1 MSTSCE
7 KEISYN
13 KTLLDEDVEL
23 NCDEDNA
30 KRLIEEN
37 IMDTQ
42 CNCVSHRKQQD
53 GKGNMSNK
61 ENTLGGYKFCVVS
74 FSGSKHNYSV
84 LLFILYYNVS
94 LTNN

>member
-1 MSTSCE
+1 MSTSCK

-23 NCDEDNA
+23 NCDDDNA

-37 IMDTQ
+37 IMEDTQ
-42 CNCVSHRKQQD
+42 CNCCVSHRKQKD
-53 GKGNMSNK
+53 GKGDSIDK

-74 FSGSKHNYSV
+74 LSGSKHN
-84 LLFILYYNVS
+84 
-94 LTNN
+94 